1 MVRGLTGFRHNL
13 HIFERLAF
21 LTVEV
26 SKQHEPVCC
35 PCRFPQS
42 GNGDNVLSR
51 RVPIDLN
58 VSL

>member
-26 SKQHEPVCC
+26 FEQYEPLRC
-35 PCRFPQS
+35 PCHFPQS
-42 GNGDNVLSR
+42 GHGDHVLPR
-51 RVPIDLN
+51 RLRLP
-58 VSL
+58 